1 MKLFSFST
9 NDNPQKR
16 LGFKIDDLLIDPTFL
31 AVEFPKSLDTVFENW
46 DENSGILK
54 RIEQKLWRLSFTE
67 LQKHGLEESEIIF
80 HPPTTE
86 QCTFRDFYAFLQHVK
101 SARALRGLEVIDEW
115 YEIPVFYFSNPNVF
129 IGHNA
134 ELIKPGYT
142 DELDLEL
149 EIACIIGKEGKD
161 ISVENAPDYIAGYTI
176 LNDFSARDV
185 QRKEMRVGLGPAKS
199 KDFATGLGPFLVT
212 PDELKKME
220 KGKGFNLQMT
230 AHKNGRQISNGNF
243 SDIYFSFYEMIAR
256 ASQSVTLFPG
266 DVIGSGTVGT
276 GCILELRPEN
286 TDGWLKPGDSIELK
300 IEKLGKLKHF
310 IK

>member
-31 AVEFPKSLDTVFENW
+31 AIEFPKSLDTVFENW

-67 LQKHGLEESEIIF
+67 LQKHGLDESEIIF
-80 HPPTTE
+80 HPPTTG

-134 ELIKPGYT
+134 KLKKPDYT

-199 KDFATGLGPFLVT
+199 KDFATGLGPFIVT
-212 PDELKKME
+212 PDELEKME

-230 AHKNGRQISNGNF
+230 AYKNGRQISNGNF
-243 SDIYFSFYEMIAR
+243 SDIHYSFYEMIAR
-256 ASQSVTLFPG
+256 ASQGVTLFPG

-286 TDGWLKPGDSIELK
+286 TEGWLKAGDSIELK